1 MEYID
6 EDFYY
11 REVYLQESLHE
22 GFITEDEYN
31 TKINEIKTE
40 ADNYYRNAWEEYWCT
55 HSNYTT

>member
-40 ADNYYRNAWEEYWCT
+40 ADNYYRTTWEEY
-55 HSNYTT
+55 